1 MREDL
6 PTMSHSQILTSMYP
20 DMTYIFLK
28 KILGHVTMYS
38 HCVGGVMTGVT
49 RSEKKHEKVSSI
61 GFKLVITFRNLFQ
74 AGTPLKTNMTLGN
87 SQFQ

>member
-49 RSEKKHEKVSSI
+49 RSEKKTRESFKHRFQTGNHFQEFVSSWY
-61 GFKLVITFRNLFQ
+61 
-74 AGTPLKTNMTLGN
+74 TPEN
-87 SQFQ
+87 